1 MIALQLFAVLFL
13 VGLNAFF
20 AMTEFSLVAVRL
32 SRVRQLVEKGDPR
45 ARVVEQLLGDLG
57 RVVSG
62 VQVGITLASLMLGYL
77 GEVTL
82 SGVLTPLL
90 VAIPRPW
97 AAVTAHSVAFVLAFG
112 LLTVLQVVLG
122 ELVPKSLSLARAERV
137 ALLVARPFHWFLN
150 TFRWAI
156 DLLDGVADK
165 IVGWLGVVSAQSHTL
180 VRSAEELQVM
190 VQQARDRGLFP
201 AYEAKFIQS
210 AMELGQIQVRE
221 VMVPRPD
228 VHALPIDAT
237 LEETMRVFATTQ
249 RSRLPVY
256 EGTLDHILGFVHIK
270 DMIWILLE
278 RGHHEGHSSAHEF
291 SLRNHLHPTL
301 IVPETKP
308 ASELLVEFRARRTE
322 LAMVVDEFGSIL
334 GLVTLEDILEQTVGE
349 IHDEFDVVERPMFLP
364 DGGMIFDGAANVRD
378 LETQYNI
385 ALPEDDSYETIGGFV
400 LSQLGFIPRGGESFE
415 ANGYRFTV
423 MEMERRRISRVKIKP
438 LRSTTTVVPPRESP
452 SEPAQLTLEQ
462 APAEPMPAEPAPAEP
477 APAEP
482 SPEIE
487 VTEHPRAARR
497 RSAPRQVRNRGT
509 AASPDSEPAAT
520 PDVERESSAQPQP
533 ETETAE
539 AQRVEPHTA
548 PRGRTNSKRRRK
560 G

>member
-1 MIALQLFAVLFL
+1 MIALQIFAVLVL
-13 VGLNAFF
+13 VGLNGFF
-20 AMTEFSLVAVRL
+20 AATEFSLVAVRL

-45 ARVVEQLLGDLG
+45 AKVVEALLGDLG

-82 SGVLTPLL
+82 ATVLTP
-90 VAIPRPW
+90 VVRIIPRPW
-97 AAVTAHSVAFVLAFG
+97 AVVAAHSVAFVLAFG
-112 LLTVLQVVLG
+112 LLTVVQVVLG

-137 ALLVARPFHWFLN
+137 ALIVARPFRWFLN

-156 DLLDGVADK
+156 DLLDSFADK
-165 IVGWLGVVSAQSHTL
+165 FVGWLGVVSAQSHTL

-201 AYEAKFIQS
+201 AHEAKFIQN

-221 VMVPRPD
+221 VMTPRPD
-228 VHALPIDAT
+228 VHALPVEAT
-237 LEETMRVFATTQ
+237 LEETMRMFAATQ

-278 RGHHEGHSSAHEF
+278 GAHRAEEHSPAPEF
-291 SLRNHLHPTL
+291 SLRALLHDAL

-308 ASELLVEFRARRTE
+308 ASELLVEFRSRRTG

-334 GLVTLEDILEQTVGE
+334 GLVTLEDILEQMVGE
-349 IHDEFDVVERPMFLP
+349 IHDEFDVVERPIFLP
-364 DGGMIFDGAANVRD
+364 DGAMVVDGAVNVRD
-378 LETQYNI
+378 LESQYGV
-385 ALPEDDSYETIGGFV
+385 ALPEDSSYETVGGFV
-400 LSQLGFIPRGGESFE
+400 LSRLGFIPRGGESFE

-438 LRSTTTVVPPRESP
+438 IPAPTAGPPP
-452 SEPAQLTLEQ
+452 SEPTLESGARDSRDETGET
-462 APAEPMPAEPAPAEP
+462 APAEEKAAMTRAGRS
-477 APAEP
+477 P
-482 SPEIE
+482 SRSGRLRASR
-487 VTEHPRAARR
+487 TERTDEEDRA
-497 RSAPRQVRNRGT
+497 
-509 AASPDSEPAAT
+509 
-520 PDVERESSAQPQP
+520 
-533 ETETAE
+533 
-539 AQRVEPHTA
+539 
-548 PRGRTNSKRRRK
+548 
-560 G
+560 